1 MAIIPSPW
9 NLSLKSTRVHSMSVF
24 YLAVIFNSAMV
35 LFVAFILPESLTTE
49 ARVALAEAVS
59 TKKNALAEREAAE
72 RAWEE
77 DIEDDQTEANAG
89 ASGWSRLSGATTRT
103 TQGVRIRRRFQGRI
117 KRLQRRLFGFLSPL
131 RLFIPKDKLVQEGGR
146 TEMRKDYNLLLLVL
160 AMFFI
165 TSTMVRAFPAMQRD
179 RVPNFIARKQ
189 AILQI
194 KGQFLI
200 FRYGWTSTEVSQQC
214 LASCP
219 PITLIMSC
227 SSEHT

>member
-1 MAIIPSPW
+1 ME
-9 NLSLKSTRVHSMSVF
+9 LTSLISTGMHSMSVF

-35 LFVAFILPESLTTE
+35 FFVAFILPESLTAE

-77 DIEDDQTEANAG
+77 DFEDDQTEDNAG
-89 ASGWSRLSGATTRT
+89 ASGWSRLSEATTRT
-103 TQGVRIRRRFQGRI
+103 TKGRRIRRRLQGRM
-117 KRLQRRLFGFLSPL
+117 KRLRRRLFGFLSPL
-131 RLFIPKDKLVQEGGR
+131 RLFVPKDKLVQEGGR

-165 TSTMVRAFPAMQRD
+165 TSTMVRAFSATKRDQR
-179 RVPNFIARKQ
+179 PNLIALEQ
-189 AILQI
+189 AVLQI

-200 FRYGWTSTEVSQQC
+200 FRYGWTSTEVSQQFV
-214 LASCP
+214 ASR
-219 PITLIMSC
+219 TRY
-227 SSEHT
+227 